1 MTSKSPLTRCQEA
14 RLLLQFQQRNKSEIR
29 ETSTAWSPRV
39 GWRVRVPSQEAGKDS
54 KEETLY
60 IKKMKNESYDNKV
73 RMIMKYDMVL

>member
-14 RLLLQFQQRNKSEIR
+14 HLLLQFQQRNKSEIR

-54 KEETLY
+54 KEETLH
-60 IKKMKNESYDNKV
+60 IEKINESYDNKV